1 MNGIAHLSPP
11 AGQVWS
17 IARTVWAHRLKQIA
31 RQFAIFW
38 AAHWGPCAAQAW
50 LKRGTSVAHALH
62 VVPERNPG
70 IDLNQRSAH

>member
-38 AAHWGPCAAQAW
+38 PRIGARARP
-50 LKRGTSVAHALH
+50 KRGSRAAHALH
-62 VVPERNPG
+62 VLPERNPG